1 MINSVILILLAAA
14 MILSII
20 TAAAEPIFKRNS
32 GIGRFFREIRIRL
45 REISLTSF
53 CVTSTLLLLWGVIVH
68 DMVFEGIWTAIV
80 MLFTMLFV
88 LHTEDILDLTK
99 RRKKAKLKKLLPL
112 AKTAAFC
119 ENEAKEA
126 EILSELTPMNP
137 SEYENSGEEITSA

>member
-20 TAAAEPIFKRNS
+20 TVTAEPIFKRTS

-68 DMVFEGIWTAIV
+68 DMIFEGIWTAIV

-99 RRKKAKLKKLLPL
+99 RRKKAKFKKLLPL

>member
-1 MINSVILILLAAA
+1 
-14 MILSII
+14 
-20 TAAAEPIFKRNS
+20 
-32 GIGRFFREIRIRL
+32 
-45 REISLTSF
+45 
-53 CVTSTLLLLWGVIVH
+53 
-68 DMVFEGIWTAIV
+68 MVFEGIWTAIV